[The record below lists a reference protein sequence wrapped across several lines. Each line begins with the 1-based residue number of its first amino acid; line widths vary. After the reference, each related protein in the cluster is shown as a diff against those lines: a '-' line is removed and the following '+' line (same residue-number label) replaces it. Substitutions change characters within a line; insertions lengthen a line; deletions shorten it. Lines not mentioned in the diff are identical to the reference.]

1 MIVYFSWFFLILFQC
16 FDFVLLMLF
25 FWFNL
30 LQTLFPGSWL
40 AEVSAESYKVA
51 DVPEWGKFWW
61 YFFFSLSV

>member
-1 MIVYFSWFFLILFQC
+1 
-16 FDFVLLMLF
+16 VLLMLF